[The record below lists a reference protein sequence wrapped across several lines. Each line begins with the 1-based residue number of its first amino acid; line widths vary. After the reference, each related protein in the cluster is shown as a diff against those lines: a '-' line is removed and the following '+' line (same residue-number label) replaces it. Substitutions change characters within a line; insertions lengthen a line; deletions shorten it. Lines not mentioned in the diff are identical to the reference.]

1 MLIEANEQLIL
12 LTDIEHEFRNDQ
24 KNLLTVN
31 VRNDIESF
39 KNQLN
44 VLIANLETYTIEEMK

>member
-12 LTDIEHEFRNDQ
+12 LTDIEHEFRNDE